1 MSGGGYTFTTLSS
14 RPGEPVQVGV
24 SFHLDGHAWIAVPG
38 IGSGDPHLAISH
50 GDVQVSICPS
60 PGGVSAEDARIGR
73 CLADKAA
80 AYAAEL
86 ERLCAASDA
95 DGPGT
100 AAA

>member
-1 MSGGGYTFTTLSS
+1 VSGGGYTFTTLSS

-24 SFHLDGHAWIAVPG
+24 SFHLDHQAWIAVPG
-38 IGSGDPHLAISH
+38 LGSGEPHLAISH
-50 GDVQVSICPS
+50 GDVQVNICPR
-60 PGGVSAEDARIGR
+60 PGGVTAADARIAR
-73 CLADKAA
+73 CLAEKAA

-86 ERLCAASDA
+86 ERLCAVNDA

>member
-1 MSGGGYTFTTLSS
+1 MSGGYTYTTLSS

-24 SFHLDGHAWIAVPG
+24 SFHLDHQAWIAVPG
-38 IGSGDPHLAISH
+38 IGSGEPHLSITH
-50 GDVQVSICPS
+50 GDVRVRISPS
-60 PGGVSAEDARIGR
+60 PAGVSAADARIAR

>member
-24 SFHLDGHAWIAVPG
+24 SFHLDHQAWIAVPG
-38 IGSGDPHLAISH
+38 IGSGEPHLSISH
-50 GDVQVSICPS
+50 GDVWVRIS
-60 PGGVSAEDARIGR
+60 PGPGEVTATDARIAR
-73 CLADKAA
+73 RLADKAA

-86 ERLCAASDA
+86 ERLCAAKDA

>member
-24 SFHLDGHAWIAVPG
+24 SFHLDQQAWIAVPG
-38 IGSGDPHLAISH
+38 IGSGEPHLAITH
-50 GDVQVSICPS
+50 GDVWVNVCPS
-60 PGGVSAEDARIGR
+60 PGGVTVQDARTAR
-73 CLADKAA
+73 CLADKAT

-86 ERLCAASDA
+86 ERLCEANDA